1 MKILIAA
8 ALLAAPAQA
17 HVPPPDRFCIHLKG
31 LAAAA
36 EETPAFASLG
46 GQSLDALLGSYCVVP
61 PTAVTMLCVRSLL
74 PPEISAESLVARMEQ
89 CLPGFRITPDTGFRE
104 TRVEHGRLRID
115 IAENGGPGAHVGRT
129 VTLYISA
136 IPAEDSPPSG

>member
-8 ALLAAPAQA
+8 VLLAAPAQA
-17 HVPPPDRFCIHLKG
+17 HIPPPDRFCTHLHR

-46 GQSLDALLGSYCVVP
+46 GQSLDALLGSYCIVP
-61 PTAVTMLCVRSLL
+61 PTAVTILCTRSLL
-74 PPEISAESLVARMEQ
+74 PPEISAGSVIARMAQ
-89 CLPGFRITPDTGFRE
+89 CLPGLRITPESGFRE
-104 TRVEHGRLRID
+104 TRVEHGRLRIE
-115 IAENGGPGAHVGRT
+115 ISESGGPGAHVGRI

-136 IPAEDSPPSG
+136 IPADRPPAG

>member
-17 HVPPPDRFCIHLKG
+17 EIPPPDRFCTHLKR

-61 PTAVTMLCVRSLL
+61 PTAVTILCVRSLL
-74 PPEISAESLVARMEQ
+74 PPEISAGTLVARTKQ
-89 CLPGFRITPDTGFRE
+89 CLPGLRVTPDTGFRE
-104 TRVEHGRLRID
+104 IRVEHGRLRIE
-115 IAENGGPGAHVGRT
+115 IAESGGPGAHVGRT

-136 IPAEDSPPSG
+136 VAPDAPPAG